1 MQGRQPSFGRDDS
14 GSVSTEVVLV
24 VPALLLLVLL
34 SVQFGL
40 WYHASAVAKAAAEE
54 GARAARA
61 EGATAPDGEARARSF
76 LAQAGP
82 TIIERA
88 QVTAT
93 RTAATAGVEVRG
105 VAVNVVPGF
114 RLPVNAVAASPVE
127 RYRSPIER

>member
-1 MQGRQPSFGRDDS
+1 MRGRRLWFPGGDA

-24 VPALLLLVLL
+24 VPALLMLLLL

-54 GARAARA
+54 GARAARSG
-61 EGATAPDGEARARSF
+61 GATAPDGEARARSF

-82 TIIERA
+82 TIIDGA

-114 RLPVNAVAASPVE
+114 HLPVNAVAASPVE
-127 RYRSPIER
+127 RYRSPTEP

>member
-1 MQGRQPSFGRDDS
+1 MQKRQLSFGRDDS

-82 TIIERA
+82 TIIEGA

-127 RYRSPIER
+127 RYRSPTEP